1 MSVAIG
7 LLARCEASKA
17 VCTNHSLD
25 RILDLS
31 NGKFQDDA
39 DALLIFAVLV
49 LDMFQQLSCFDFVFA
64 LLKTGVTV
72 NLAVLVNHSQADNLI
87 PILYELIDQPL
98 QSKFGVIIRVGST
111 EKSAG
116 AGSVGV
122 VFVL

>member
-1 MSVAIG
+1 MLVAIG
-7 LLARCEASKA
+7 LLARCEASK
-17 VCTNHSLD
+17 VECTNHSLD

-31 NGKFQDDA
+31 NSKFQDDA
-39 DALLIFAVLV
+39 DALLIFVILV
-49 LDMFQQLSCFDFVFA
+49 LDMFQQLSCFDFVFT
-64 LLKTGVTV
+64 LLKTGVAI

-98 QSKFGVIIRVGST
+98 QSEFGVIIRVCST
-111 EKSAG
+111 EKSAR